1 MLMMTDRLTLREF
14 VADDWPAVL
23 AYQSDPR
30 YLRYYAWTGRT
41 PAAVQEFIGWFLA
54 DQQAEPRLCRQLAVT
69 LTATG
74 ELIGNCGIR
83 LKSADAIQGDIG
95 YELAP
100 NHWGHGYA
108 TEAAKAMVAYGF
120 TTLKLHRIWAE
131 CVADNTASARVL
143 TKVGM
148 QLEGRLR
155 ENEYYKGRYWDTLI
169 FGLLADEWRKPHL
182 RKESPDYNNRKILS
196 E

>member
-1 MLMMTDRLTLREF
+1 MIITTARLTLREF

-23 AYQSDPR
+23 AYQADPR

-54 DQQAEPRLCRQLAVT
+54 DQQAAPRLCRQLAVT

-100 NHWGHGYA
+100 DHMTNRTNRPPLALPCNHL
-108 TEAAKAMVAYGF
+108 V
-120 TTLKLHRIWAE
+120 
-131 CVADNTASARVL
+131 
-143 TKVGM
+143 
-148 QLEGRLR
+148 
-155 ENEYYKGRYWDTLI
+155 
-169 FGLLADEWRKPHL
+169 
-182 RKESPDYNNRKILS
+182 
-196 E
+196 